1 MDNRPSLDL
10 LESNHPFPGT
20 YQIKAIGDAS
30 DDFAGRV
37 VAAVQDE
44 LPVASDLDYSTRATS
59 AGRHVCVTLDCTVQN
74 ADQVRAIYARIQEIP
89 GLTLL
94 F

>member
-10 LESNHPFPGT
+10 LESTHPFPGT
-20 YQIKAIGDAS
+20 YQIKAIGAAD

-44 LPVASDLDYSTRATS
+44 LPAAADLDYSTRATQS
-59 AGRHVCVTLDCTVQN
+59 GRHVCVTLDVTVQT
-74 ADQVRAIYARIQEIP
+74 AEQVRAIYHRIQEIP

>member
-1 MDNRPSLDL
+1 MDNRPSVEL
-10 LESNHPFPGT
+10 LESVHQFPGT
-20 YQIKAIGDAS
+20 YQIKAIGVS
-30 DDFAGRV
+30 ENDFADRV

-44 LPVASDLDYSTRATS
+44 LPAPSDLEHSIRFTRG
-59 AGRHVCVTLDCTVQN
+59 GRHVAITLDVTVQTPE
-74 ADQVRAIYARIQEIP
+74 QVRAIYERLQQIA